1 MTDHVLRHGALRHF
15 NTQLEQLAVYAGCA
29 PAWIGKTHP
38 ADRKFTHA
46 CAMYTKPKSG
56 NNCGWTAKNI

>member
-1 MTDHVLRHGALRHF
+1 
-15 NTQLEQLAVYAGCA
+15 VYAGCA